1 MNASRMCKPGT
12 LQDGQALAET
22 LVIASFV
29 LVPFIIAVPML
40 AKYQSIR
47 QATEASA
54 RTAAFECTV
63 RIEDCHQ
70 DAATGGGGRP
80 DPASSLQSGAYFHP
94 FG

>member
-54 RTAAFECTV
+54 RTAASSTPT
-63 RIEDCHQ
+63 
-70 DAATGGGGRP
+70 AATSCTPRRKGKKKC
-80 DPASSLQSGAYFHP
+80 
-94 FG
+94 